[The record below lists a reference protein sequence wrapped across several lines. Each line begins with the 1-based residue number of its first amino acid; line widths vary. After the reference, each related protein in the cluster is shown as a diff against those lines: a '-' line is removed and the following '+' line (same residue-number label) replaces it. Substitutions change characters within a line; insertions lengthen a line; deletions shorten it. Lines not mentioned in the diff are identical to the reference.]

1 MATGQLQWSHCH
13 LHFKE
18 LLVQVRWHGPLIR
31 AHRRQMAADICK
43 FESLVYRASS
53 RTTQGYTEKPY
64 LKKNKSNRIC
74 FLYVCMSSVSEYAQ
88 CVQVP
93 AGASRG
99 HQSSWSWNYRRLRM
113 PAHLG
118 AGAGLGPVQV
128 SLHFPPQVYPEVVTD
143 NTLRQCDLQKKSMN
157 WNICCLL
164 T

>member
-1 MATGQLQWSHCH
+1 
-13 LHFKE
+13 
-18 LLVQVRWHGPLIR
+18 
-31 AHRRQMAADICK
+31 MAADICK

-74 FLYVCMSSVSEYAQ
+74 FLYVCVSSVSEYAR

-99 HQSSWSWNYRRLRM
+99 HQSSWSWGYRRLRM

-118 AGAGLGPVQV
+118 AGAGLGPVQEQQV
-128 SLHFPPQVYPEVVTD
+128 RSAAEPSLHLPPHVYPEVVTD
-143 NTLRQCDLQKKSMN
+143 NTLRQCDLQEKVN
-157 WNICCLL
+157 ELEHLL
-164 T
+164 SFNLSKELLM